1 MRPSVSNNKFNR
13 YELSR
18 FRHATMAIADNI
30 GFASANSSAL
40 SSLSFLLR
48 TYFEQLCRDSLDSA
62 INSRR
67 SEVSLEDVSHVFG
80 VNGINLTELH
90 GYIHQ
95 VAPFAFAEEHPLFPV
110 IEPMIVLSTEIAN
123 SEERKDDERENA
135 GNDGTEVDEEGGR
148 EQNNKQVMNSSSSR
162 SNARSAIFQKIFPN
176 FAGAFA
182 PSLGFTVQ
190 KVELPVENIF
200 VDQQLVNMR
209 PSSSETAVHT
219 MFEFDHS
226 IAQPIRTKAAIS
238 EEEERLLKKK
248 KKKEKREKEKRM
260 AEETEEKTGND
271 GKRKKHKM
279 KDNSADRGPDEESL
293 LLQLPLLPDKQQQPA
308 SISPPQEPLKIPKLK
323 IRIPITQRLSPVG
336 HPPIASIAQENLLIS
351 RHTTEPL
358 VPKIIAATL
367 TTITTTPTMTTNVL
381 SKTTAETI
389 KPSVETI
396 KAAKEVTTIPKGLT
410 KTPKEMTKTPKV
422 MMRKTPKEVTPKE
435 ATKTPKEATKTP
447 KEMTKL
453 SNEMTKT
460 ATETTTT
467 TAASKTVDAP
477 NPVTTAI
484 VPMTMS
490 TVATTPITT
499 TASIPSAVKQQPTAP
514 FAVTSSGRSV
524 KPSKRKFEESET
536 ENPMAK
542 GSAKP
547 KTAPKALKISSTP
560 KLPKRPIFPAIDR
573 VNNSAAKVEAIAKA
587 VEQIAAA
594 QFSSASLGTVDN
606 AGGANEEEEEPIWI
620 CPTCSVAYVE
630 GQEMVACDDCDRW
643 YHWGCVGILI
653 PPPERAQWYCTEC
666 RRKRK
671 KSQQQSST
679 DGGGGSGPNSRKSSL
694 TGAAPLAV
702 TAKKQRVTKT

>member
-1 MRPSVSNNKFNR
+1 
-13 YELSR
+13 
-18 FRHATMAIADNI
+18 MAIADNI

-40 SSLSFLLR
+40 
-48 TYFEQLCRDSLDSA
+48 T
-62 INSRR
+62 RR

-80 VNGINLTELH
+80 VNGINLTELHGYIHQVAPFAFAEEHPLFPVIEPMIVLSTEIANSEERKDDERENAGNDGTEVDEEGGREQNNKQVMNSSSSRLPFTLTELH

-248 KKKEKREKEKRM
+248 EKREKEKRM

-367 TTITTTPTMTTNVL
+367 TTITTTPTMTTNW
-381 SKTTAETI
+381 
-389 KPSVETI
+389 
-396 KAAKEVTTIPKGLT
+396 
-410 KTPKEMTKTPKV
+410 
-422 MMRKTPKEVTPKE
+422 
-435 ATKTPKEATKTP
+435 
-447 KEMTKL
+447 
-453 SNEMTKT
+453 
-460 ATETTTT
+460 
-467 TAASKTVDAP
+467 
-477 NPVTTAI
+477 
-484 VPMTMS
+484 
-490 TVATTPITT
+490 
-499 TASIPSAVKQQPTAP
+499 KQ
-514 FAVTSSGRSV
+514 
-524 KPSKRKFEESET
+524 SKR
-536 ENPMAK
+536 
-542 GSAKP
+542 
-547 KTAPKALKISSTP
+547 
-560 KLPKRPIFPAIDR
+560 
-573 VNNSAAKVEAIAKA
+573 
-587 VEQIAAA
+587 Q
-594 QFSSASLGTVDN
+594 
-606 AGGANEEEEEPIWI
+606 
-620 CPTCSVAYVE
+620 
-630 GQEMVACDDCDRW
+630 
-643 YHWGCVGILI
+643 
-653 PPPERAQWYCTEC
+653 
-666 RRKRK
+666 K
-671 KSQQQSST
+671 KSQQYQK
-679 DGGGGSGPNSRKSSL
+679 D
-694 TGAAPLAV
+694 
-702 TAKKQRVTKT
+702 

>member
-1 MRPSVSNNKFNR
+1 MNVGAARETNENERKSAG

-30 GFASANSSAL
+30 GFASASSSAL

-62 INSRR
+62 INARR

-95 VAPFAFAEEHPLFPV
+95 VASFAFAEEHPLFPV
-110 IEPMIVLSTEIAN
+110 IEPMSLLSTEIAN
-123 SEERKDDERENA
+123 SEEQKQDERENA

-148 EQNNKQVMNSSSSR
+148 EQNNKQVVNSSSSR
-162 SNARSAIFQKIFPN
+162 SNARNAIFQKIFPN

-190 KVELPVENIF
+190 RVELPVENIS
-200 VDQQLVNMR
+200 VDQQLVNIR
-209 PSSSETAVHT
+209 PSSSKTAVHT

-226 IAQPIRTKAAIS
+226 IAQPLRTKAAIS

-248 KKKEKREKEKRM
+248 RKKEKREKEKRM

-271 GKRKKHKM
+271 GKRKKHKT
-279 KDNSADRGPDEESL
+279 KDNSADRGADEESS
-293 LLQLPLLPDKQQQPA
+293 LLQPPSIPDKQQQPMP
-308 SISPPQEPLKIPKLK
+308 ISPPQEPLKIPKLK

-351 RHTTEPL
+351 RHTTEPMKQERL
-358 VPKIIAATL
+358 NRSDKNTKRSDKNTKSDDKNGNRNDDNSCL
-367 TTITTTPTMTTNVL
+367 ENSRRT
-381 SKTTAETI
+381 
-389 KPSVETI
+389 KPSDNCNSTNDNVNWSNNNNNDRINSIGGQATAHSVAQAPE
-396 KAAKEVTTIPKGLT
+396 PKS
-410 KTPKEMTKTPKV
+410 E
-422 MMRKTPKEVTPKE
+422 
-435 ATKTPKEATKTP
+435 
-447 KEMTKL
+447 
-453 SNEMTKT
+453 N
-460 ATETTTT
+460 
-467 TAASKTVDAP
+467 
-477 NPVTTAI
+477 
-484 VPMTMS
+484 
-490 TVATTPITT
+490 
-499 TASIPSAVKQQPTAP
+499 
-514 FAVTSSGRSV
+514 GRSV

-536 ENPMAK
+536 EKPMDK
-542 GSAKP
+542 GPAKP
-547 KTAPKALKISSTP
+547 KTASKALKISSTP
-560 KLPKRPIFPAIDR
+560 KLPKTPIFPAR
-573 VNNSAAKVEAIAKA
+573 ANNSAAKVKAIAKA

-594 QFSSASLGTVDN
+594 QLCSASLETVDN

-671 KSQQQSST
+671 KSQQQLLT
-679 DGGGGSGPNSRKSSL
+679 DGGGGSGSNSRKTSL

>member
-1 MRPSVSNNKFNR
+1 MNVGAARETNENERKSAG

-30 GFASANSSAL
+30 GFASASSSAL

-62 INSRR
+62 INARR

-95 VAPFAFAEEHPLFPV
+95 VASFAFAEEHPLFPV
-110 IEPMIVLSTEIAN
+110 IEPMSLLSTEIAN
-123 SEERKDDERENA
+123 SEEQKQDERENA

-148 EQNNKQVMNSSSSR
+148 EQNNKQVVNSSSSR
-162 SNARSAIFQKIFPN
+162 SNARNAIFQKIFPN

-190 KVELPVENIF
+190 RVELPVENIS
-200 VDQQLVNMR
+200 VDQQLVNIR
-209 PSSSETAVHT
+209 PSSSKTAVHT

-226 IAQPIRTKAAIS
+226 IAQPLRTKAAIS

-248 KKKEKREKEKRM
+248 RKKEKREKEKRM

-271 GKRKKHKM
+271 GKRKKHKT
-279 KDNSADRGPDEESL
+279 KDNSADRGADEESS
-293 LLQLPLLPDKQQQPA
+293 LLQPPSIPDKQQQPMP
-308 SISPPQEPLKIPKLK
+308 ISPPQEPLKIPKLK

-351 RHTTEPL
+351 RHTTEPM

-381 SKTTAETI
+381 SKTEAGTI

-396 KAAKEVTTIPKGLT
+396 KATKEVTTIPKGLT
-410 KTPKEMTKTPKV
+410 KIL
-422 MMRKTPKEVTPKE
+422 KEV
-435 ATKTPKEATKTP
+435 TKTPKEATKTP
-447 KEMTKL
+447 KV
-453 SNEMTKT
+453 MTKT
-460 ATETTTT
+460 ATETTT

-484 VPMTMS
+484 VPMTTS
-490 TVATTPITT
+490 TGATTITT

-536 ENPMAK
+536 EKPMDK
-542 GSAKP
+542 GPAKP
-547 KTAPKALKISSTP
+547 KTASKALKISSTP
-560 KLPKRPIFPAIDR
+560 KLPKTPIFPAR
-573 VNNSAAKVEAIAKA
+573 ANNSAAKVKAIAKA

-594 QFSSASLGTVDN
+594 QLCSASLETVDN

-671 KSQQQSST
+671 KSQQQLLT
-679 DGGGGSGPNSRKSSL
+679 DGGGGSGSNSRKTSL